1 MRKLQA
7 ATIIVFVLMLVIYCG
22 VMLYDR
28 MMVDNTAPIFS
39 CDSQEITVSV
49 KDDQSALMAGVTAK
63 DDRDGDLTEKILIK
77 SVSQLISDN
86 TARVTYI
93 VFDSANNMATLSR
106 TVCYSDYEAPKFVL
120 KQPLNFREG
129 EKLALMDRLSASDV
143 LDGDISGNI
152 CVISQNV
159 EEVPGVY
166 TVTVQVTNSL
176 GDAATL
182 PLKLIVGR
190 DTDVEMVRLTDYL
203 VYLQSGTDF
212 DARDYIHSV
221 HNASGVAVGNAEVEI
236 EGNVDTQHAG
246 VYHVC
251 YRYTSQNQ
259 SHSVYLTVV
268 VG

>member
-1 MRKLQA
+1 MRKLQT
-7 ATIIVFVLMLVIYCG
+7 ATMIVFVLMLVVYCG

-28 MMVDNTAPIFS
+28 MMVDNTAPILS
-39 CDSQEITVSV
+39 CDSKEITVSV
-49 KDDQSALMAGVTAK
+49 RDDQSALLAGVTAT
-63 DDRDGDLTEKILIK
+63 DDRDGDLTEQIMIK
-77 SVSQLISDN
+77 SVSRLISAN

-120 KQPLNFREG
+120 KQPLYFREG

-159 EEVPGVY
+159 EDVPGVY

-182 PLKLIVGR
+182 PLKLVVGR
-190 DTDVEMVRLTDYL
+190 DTDAQMVQLTDYL
-203 VYLQSGTDF
+203 VYLQKGADF
-212 DARDYIHSV
+212 DALDHIRSV
-221 HNASGVAVGNAEVEI
+221 HNAAGVAVGKTDVEI
-236 EGNVDTQHAG
+236 EGNVDTQRSG